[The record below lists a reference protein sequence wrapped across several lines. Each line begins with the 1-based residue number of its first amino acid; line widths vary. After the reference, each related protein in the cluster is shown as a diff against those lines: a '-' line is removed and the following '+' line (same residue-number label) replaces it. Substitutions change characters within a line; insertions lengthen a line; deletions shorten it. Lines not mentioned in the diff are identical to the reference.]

1 MLDGSALKDVYD
13 RDGYAFPFRAMGAEQ
28 ARAYRDMLEA
38 HEAAHGGPL
47 QHQWR
52 HQMHMLFTWVD
63 EIVRAPAILD
73 RVEDV
78 IGPDILV
85 WGANFFIKEPNTP
98 DFVSWHQDA
107 TYWGLEPH
115 DQIITAWLALSD
127 VPVASGAMKFLAGS
141 HKTGQAAHQDTYHE
155 DNLLPRGQELAV
167 EVNADEAADVALN
180 AGEFSLHHVLL
191 AHGSHPNTTDD
202 RRIGLAIRYIPTSVR
217 QTKLRDCAVLVRG
230 EDRYGHFDLFD
241 PPKADLD
248 AQALAN
254 HADSTERLKRALY
267 SDADQKDFRA

>member
-1 MLDGSALKDVYD
+1 MLDGTALKDVFD
-13 RDGYAFPFRAMGAEQ
+13 RDGYAFPFRAMSAGQ
-28 ARAYRDMLEA
+28 ARAYRDRLEA
-38 HEAAHGGPL
+38 HEAAQGGPL
-47 QHQWR
+47 QAKWR
-52 HQMHMLFTWVD
+52 HQTHLLFTWVD
-63 EIVRAPAILD
+63 EIARNPAILD

-85 WGANFFIKEPNTP
+85 WGAGFFIKEPRTP

-115 DQIITAWLALSD
+115 DRIVTAWVALSD

-141 HKTGQAAHQDTYHE
+141 HKTGLAAHADTFHE
-155 DNLLPRGQELAV
+155 NNLLSRGQEIAV
-167 EVNADEAADVALN
+167 EVDEDEATDVALK

-191 AHGSHPNTTDD
+191 AHGSHPNATDD

-217 QTKLRDCAVLVRG
+217 QTKLRDVAVLVRG
-230 EDRYGHFDLFD
+230 EDRHGHFDLLD
-241 PPKADLD
+241 PPAADLD

-254 HADSTERLKRALY
+254 HADSTDRLRRALY
-267 SDADQKDFRA
+267 DGAEGQDFRA